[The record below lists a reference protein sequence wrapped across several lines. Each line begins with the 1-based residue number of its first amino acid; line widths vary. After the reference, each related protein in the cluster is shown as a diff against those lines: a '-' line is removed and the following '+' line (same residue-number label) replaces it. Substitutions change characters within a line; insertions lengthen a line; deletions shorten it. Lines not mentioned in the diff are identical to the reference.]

1 MFGKIVDG
9 KLEIVKNKIKTN
21 EGWIT
26 NPTEKQLQENGYKE
40 VVYQKQPDFDID
52 TEKINEQYLDDKNQ
66 IVVSY
71 YVTKLTNEE
80 FNERVK
86 FKIYSEISKIS
97 IIDIVNAII
106 KINSGAKSN
115 KELDTLTEIKNAVD
129 NLNKTLKEVK

>member
-9 KLEIVKNKIKTN
+9 KLEIIKNKIKTN

-26 NPTEKQLQENGYKE
+26 NPTEKQLQDNGYKE
-40 VVYQKQPDFDID
+40 VVYQKEPEFDVD

-97 IIDIVNAII
+97 VLDIVNAII

-115 KELDTLTEIKNAVD
+115 EELDTLTEIKNNID

>member
-26 NPTEKQLQENGYKE
+26 NPTEKQLQDNGYKE

-71 YVTKLTNEE
+71 YTTKLTNEE

-115 KELDTLTEIKNAVD
+115 EELDTLTEIKNAVD

>member
-9 KLEIVKNKIKTN
+9 KLEIVKNKIKTD

-26 NPTEKQLQENGYKE
+26 NPTEKQLQDNGYKE

-106 KINSGAKSN
+106 KISNGAKSN
-115 KELDTLTEIKNAVD
+115 EELDTLTEIKNAVD

>member
-1 MFGKIVDG
+1 MFGKIIDG
-9 KLEIVKNKIKTN
+9 KLVFAGKIKIKN
-21 EGWIT
+21 GWIT
-26 NPTEKQLQENGYKE
+26 NPTEKQLKDNGYKE

-66 IVVSY
+66 IIVSY
-71 YVTKLTNEE
+71 YTTKLTNEE

-115 KELDTLTEIKNAVD
+115 EELDTLTKIKNAVD

>member
-1 MFGKIVDG
+1 MFGKIVYG

-26 NPTEKQLQENGYKE
+26 NPTKKQLQDNGYKE

-71 YVTKLTNEE
+71 YTTKLTNEE

-115 KELDTLTEIKNAVD
+115 EELDTLTEIKNAVD

>member
-1 MFGKIVDG
+1 MYGKIVDG

-26 NPTEKQLQENGYKE
+26 NPTEKQLQDNGYKE

-66 IVVSY
+66 IIVSY
-71 YVTKLTNEE
+71 YTTKLTNEE

-97 IIDIVNAII
+97 VLDIVNAII
-106 KINSGAKSN
+106 KINNGAKSN
-115 KELDTLTEIKNAVD
+115 EELNTLTKIKNAVD